1 MGTEDRQ
8 DSAKRRKEL
17 LAYLRKLAKGKNN
30 DVVRLAFL
38 EPGNLEVVDR
48 LDLTGVAEFKR
59 NANGAL
65 EVKFV
70 DRVKVLAMLRELAE
84 LLGGD
89 WAVTRPLVEK
99 GWAGNDRQIGL
110 SGRTVRPRLIITC
123 GVSGAIQF
131 TACMNASEHIVAI
144 NTDRT
149 APIFETAHVAIVGDL
164 YETIPV
170 LINELKEA
178 RA

>member
-1 MGTEDRQ
+1 MRRNGMGTEDRQ

-70 DRVKVLAMLRELAE
+70 DRVKVLAMLRELLDQEDGALE
-84 LLGGD
+84 AFLDGTGAAGGRRGVKRFSPKR
-89 WAVTRPLVEK
+89 WRCS
-99 GWAGNDRQIGL
+99 GGG
-110 SGRTVRPRLIITC
+110 GRTAMTRLSATERCARERPT
-123 GVSGAIQF
+123 
-131 TACMNASEHIVAI
+131 
-144 NTDRT
+144 
-149 APIFETAHVAIVGDL
+149 P
-164 YETIPV
+164 
-170 LINELKEA
+170 
-178 RA
+178 